1 VASSRPSARS
11 AGSLLLVAG
20 RSIVV
25 VSWATL
31 ALFVVTIVPDAS
43 GGHVLDG
50 VASGVA
56 LTLFLISLPI
66 WPYAFGLAVVRS
78 ARGDEIGVGSLF
90 FLMGSAPSDVRR
102 RLFAALGVSL
112 VVACATA
119 WANAFAVLEPMLPLA
134 LVGLWG
140 ARHGTFP
147 PRDPAVSGPP
157 TARRTAAPHG
167 GGR

>member
-1 VASSRPSARS
+1 M
-11 AGSLLLVAG
+11 AG

-43 GGHVLDG
+43 GGHALDG
-50 VASGVA
+50 VASCVA

-66 WPYAFGLAVVRS
+66 WLYAFGLAVVRS

-102 RLFAALGVSL
+102 RLFGALGLSL

-147 PRDPAVSGPP
+147 PRDPALRVPP

>member
-1 VASSRPSARS
+1 V
-11 AGSLLLVAG
+11 VG

-25 VSWATL
+25 GSWATL
-31 ALFVVTIVPDAS
+31 GLFVVTVVPDAA
-43 GGHVLDG
+43 GGHALDG

-66 WPYAFGLAVVRS
+66 WMYAFGLAVVRS
-78 ARGDEIGVGSLF
+78 ARGDEIGIGSLF
-90 FLMGSAPSDVRR
+90 FLVGSAPADVRR
-102 RLFAALGVSL
+102 WLLGALVVSL

-147 PRDPAVSGPP
+147 PRDLAVRVPP
-157 TARRTAAPHG
+157 TARRTTAPNG